1 MKLMHLSDL
10 HLGKLVN
17 GFSMLEDQKYIL
29 NQILALAQQEQPDG
43 ILIAG
48 DVYDKRVPS
57 AEAVGLLDNF
67 LTELA
72 RIAPVFLI
80 SGNHDSAERLAFGGR
95 LMTAAGVYVSPV
107 YDGTVRTEV
116 LHDDFGAVHIH
127 LLPFLKPVQVRRF
140 FPEAEIT
147 SYTDAVRTALAG
159 LDLEDGERHVL
170 LTHQLVTGAERC
182 DSEELSIGG
191 SENVDAE
198 VFDGFAYVALGHL
211 HGPQRAGGAHIRY
224 CGTPLKYSFSE
235 ANHHK
240 SVTFVTLGEKG
251 SVEITTRDLH
261 PLRDLKEI
269 RGTYQELMARS
280 FYQDTDLPESYLHIT
295 LTDEEDV
302 PEALGRMRQVYPYIM
317 KLSYDNTRTRL
328 HQNPLEQRTELRT
341 SPLDLFRKLYE
352 VQNNQP
358 MTAQQDEFLEQLIES
373 IWEEDICDH

>member
-10 HLGKLVN
+10 HLGKIVN

-29 NQILALAQQEQPDG
+29 AQILEMARSEKPDG

-48 DVYDKRVPS
+48 DVYDKRVPA
-57 AEAVGLLDNF
+57 AEAVGVLDGF
-67 LTELA
+67 LTDLA
-72 RIAPVFLI
+72 RIAPVFVI

-107 YDGTVRTEV
+107 YDGTVRTVE
-116 LHDDFGAVHIH
+116 LTDEFGTVRVH

-140 FPEAEIT
+140 FPEAEIAN
-147 SYTDAVRTALAG
+147 YTDAVRTALSHI
-159 LDLEDGERHVL
+159 DREDGARHVL
-170 LTHQLVTGAERC
+170 VTHQLVTGAALC

-198 VFDGFAYVALGHL
+198 VFEGFDYVALGHL
-211 HGPQRAGGAHIRY
+211 HGPQRAGGDHIRY

-235 ANHHK
+235 VNHHK
-240 SVTFVTLGEKG
+240 SVTFVTIRGRGEIRIVTK
-251 SVEITTRDLH
+251 
-261 PLRDLKEI
+261 PLIPMRDLKEI

-280 FYQDTDLPESYLHIT
+280 FYQDTDLPGSYLHIT

-317 KLSYDNTRTRL
+317 KLTYDNTRTRSQ
-328 HQNPLEQRTELRT
+328 QNPLDQRVDARKT
-341 SPLDLFRKLYE
+341 PLELFRQLYE
-352 VQNNQP
+352 AQNNQP
-358 MTAQQDEFLEQLIES
+358 MTEQQDEFLARLIGA
-373 IWEEDICDH
+373 IWEEEA

>member
-29 NQILALAQQEQPDG
+29 AQIIDLAREEKPDG
-43 ILIAG
+43 VLIAG
-48 DVYDKRVPS
+48 DVYDKRVPA
-57 AEAVGLLDNF
+57 AEAVGVLDGF

-72 RIAPVFLI
+72 QIAQVFLI

-95 LMTAAGVYVSPV
+95 LMRLAGVHVSPV
-107 YDGTVRTEV
+107 YDGTVRTVE
-116 LHDDFGAVHIH
+116 LADGFGPVRVH

-140 FPEAEIT
+140 FPDVEIT
-147 SYTDAVRTALAG
+147 NYTDAVRTALSAIDREAG
-159 LDLEDGERHVL
+159 ARHVL
-170 LTHQLVTGAERC
+170 VTHQLVTGAQLC

-191 SENVDAE
+191 SENVDPE
-198 VFDGFAYVALGHL
+198 VFGGFDYVALGHL
-211 HGPQRAGGAHIRY
+211 HGPQRAGGERIRY

-235 ANHHK
+235 EKHHK

-251 SVEITTRDLH
+251 SVEITTRPLK
-261 PLRDLKEI
+261 PLRDLKTI

-280 FYQDTDLPESYLHIT
+280 YYQNTDLPESYLHIV

-317 KLSYDNTRTRL
+317 KLTYDNTRTRSN
-328 HQNPLEQRTELRT
+328 QNPLDRQVDTRKT
-341 SPLDLFRKLYE
+341 PLELFRQLYE
-352 VQNNQP
+352 AQNNQP
-358 MTAQQDEFLEQLIES
+358 MSEQQDEFLAGLIEA
-373 IWEEDICDH
+373 IWEDDK

>member
-57 AEAVGLLDNF
+57 AEAVGLLDSF
-67 LTELA
+67 LTELVQA
-72 RIAPVFLI
+72 GPVFLI

-107 YDGTVRTEV
+107 YDGTVRTVTLRDE
-116 LHDDFGAVHIH
+116 FGPVHIH

-140 FPEAEIT
+140 YPEAEIT
-147 SYTDAVRTALAG
+147 SYTDAVRTALSG

-170 LTHQLVTGAERC
+170 LTHQLVTGAERS

-198 VFDGFAYVALGHL
+198 VFDGFDYVALGHL

-240 SVTFVTLGEKG
+240 SVTFVTLGERG

-280 FYQDTDLPESYLHIT
+280 YYQDSGLPEQYLHIT

-358 MTAQQDEFLEQLIES
+358 MTAQQDEFLEQLIGS
-373 IWEEDICDH
+373 IWEEDVCDH